1 MFAHRHLVPHVGT
14 AQIRLYTLHT
24 AVEGRPFNPSV
35 QRPSSPFFFPPG
47 AVHREGGEHSPA
59 AQPHH
64 RQLAHQEGLPADRA
78 AGQGPA
84 GGQPQRAAALH
95 AMEALHV
102 PQQEGQ
108 QEGRGE
114 SPPRVAKALTCC
126 T

>member
-14 AQIRLYTLHT
+14 AQISFTQQSKDGRLTL
-24 AVEGRPFNPSV
+24 PFIFS
-35 QRPSSPFFFPPG
+35 FFFPPPG
-47 AVHREGGEHSPA
+47 AVHREGGEHPPA

-64 RQLAHQEGLPADRA
+64 RQPAHQEGLPADRA

-95 AMEALHV
+95 AVEALHV

-108 QEGRGE
+108 QEGGGE